1 MNTTH
6 HPTVSPVDDAPMA
19 DSIQEIIV
27 FVDGET
33 EPTGIL
39 EFAGVLAQEYGAHL
53 TGVFMR
59 PAPAVTP
66 PEMFARGE
74 GIPNVIEARQAE
86 VEETEANHRA
96 RFDRIVRRYA
106 LGWEW
111 RSVPYFSGDAAVHA
125 RYADLVLVARPD
137 PAGQSAGPPGLVESL
152 VLTSGRPVI
161 VLPPRSTASRI
172 RRILVGWDAG
182 RAAARAVADALPL
195 LVRAATVE
203 VLVVDAERR
212 RAGHGQEP

>member
-6 HPTVSPVDDAPMA
+6 RATASPVDDAPMA

-66 PEMFARGE
+66 PEMFARGT
-74 GIPNVIEARQAE
+74 GIPAVIEARQAE
-86 VEETEANHRA
+86 VEGIEADHRA
-96 RFDRIVRRYA
+96 LFDDIVRRNA
-106 LGWEW
+106 VGSEW
-111 RSVPYFSGDAAVHA
+111 RSVPYFNSDAGVHA
-125 RYADLVLVARPD
+125 R
-137 PAGQSAGPPGLVESL
+137 
-152 VLTSGRPVI
+152 
-161 VLPPRSTASRI
+161 
-172 RRILVGWDAG
+172 
-182 RAAARAVADALPL
+182 
-195 LVRAATVE
+195 
-203 VLVVDAERR
+203 
-212 RAGHGQEP
+212 